1 MPGRNGRE
9 LARDAPELQPG
20 LPVLFMSGYADRT
33 FGPEGPG
40 GLGDAFLQKPFALD
54 TLVARV
60 RQVIGATPRQ
70 DGEGEARRV
79 GTATG
84 RSDRDRMTA
93 DNQDCRM
100 RVRNSVRVRASSRN
114 VPSIALVT
122 ADDCCFSTP
131 RIAMHRWVPS
141 MTTATPSGSMAS

>member
-1 MPGRNGRE
+1 MRSLCGLAGRNGRE
-9 LARDAPELQPG
+9 LARDAQTLQPD

-70 DGEGEARRV
+70 DG
-79 GTATG
+79 
-84 RSDRDRMTA
+84 
-93 DNQDCRM
+93 
-100 RVRNSVRVRASSRN
+100 
-114 VPSIALVT
+114 
-122 ADDCCFSTP
+122 
-131 RIAMHRWVPS
+131 
-141 MTTATPSGSMAS
+141 